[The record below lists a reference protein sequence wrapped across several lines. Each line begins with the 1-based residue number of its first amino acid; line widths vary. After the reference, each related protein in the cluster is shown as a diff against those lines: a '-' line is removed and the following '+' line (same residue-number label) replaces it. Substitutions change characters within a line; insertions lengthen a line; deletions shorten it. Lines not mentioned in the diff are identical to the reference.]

1 MWQVIILEIETMQTF
16 EAFTPV
22 SNLETAERIQREVE
36 RNLNRNKYM
45 TDLVYLGEDLMLW

>member
-22 SNLETAERIQREVE
+22 NNLETAERIQRGVE

>member
-16 EAFTPV
+16 ETFTPV